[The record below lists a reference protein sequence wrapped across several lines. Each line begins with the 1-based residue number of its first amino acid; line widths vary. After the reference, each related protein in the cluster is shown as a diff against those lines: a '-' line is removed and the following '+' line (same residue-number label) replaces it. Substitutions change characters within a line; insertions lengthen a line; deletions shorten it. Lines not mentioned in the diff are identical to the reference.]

1 MIKKKNRMQNYLWE
15 MRKADTKGKA
25 HTPGTKKKKKISQPL
40 ASPTK
45 PPMFRQREKV
55 V

>member
-15 MRKADTKGKA
+15 MRKADTKGRP
-25 HTPGTKKKKKISQPL
+25 TSQEQQKKRISQPL
-40 ASPTK
+40 ASLNK
-45 PPMFRQREKV
+45 PPTFRQREKV